1 MKTFKRTNVFWF
13 FMKQKLLSLI
23 YIFLLGVIATLGY
36 ISNDAIQTIKLTFFV
51 FLIYFLYLITRSI
64 KFEDDLKDYNFLY
77 VSIAFIFAI
86 YAAGFRSTMYLLI
99 IYLLLIASFLGMFI
113 SFFYKEKKVQ
123 PKRRSKFITK
133 NARKEETLTEIL
145 RDAKALEEAEKEI
158 KQLSKKKKVVKKTS
172 NKKKKVVK
180 KATKKPVVKKS
191 VKKKVVKKKT
201 SNKKK

>member
-1 MKTFKRTNVFWF
+1 
-13 FMKQKLLSLI
+13 MKQKLLSLL

-77 VSIAFIFAI
+77 VSIAFVFAI

-123 PKRRSKFITK
+123 PKRRSKIITK
-133 NARKEETLTEIL
+133 NARKEETLSEIL

-158 KQLSKKKKVVKKTS
+158 KQLSRKKKVVKKTS

-180 KATKKPVVKKS
+180 KATKKPVVKKL